1 MAYSFYIDDL
11 FNDFRI
17 SNGEIALV
25 QGTDNVAQQIRITL
39 RTELG
44 EWFLNTNFG
53 LPYYSV
59 TKDLNDNN
67 TQGILG
73 GNLSAAE
80 IESYLL
86 AAVFQVPGV
95 VSINRFEMTQ
105 LSDRRLLVDMDVLAE
120 SFDING
126 IGTQEEVNISLGL
139 GE

>member
-1 MAYSFYIDDL
+1 MAYSINIDDL

-17 SNGEIALV
+17 SNREIVLV
-25 QGTDNVAQQIRITL
+25 QGVDNVAQQIRITL
-39 RTELG
+39 RTQLG

-53 LPYYSV
+53 LPYYSI

-80 IESYLL
+80 IESHLL

-95 VSINRFEMTQ
+95 ISINRFELTQ
-105 LSDRRLLVDMDVLAE
+105 LSERKFFVDMDVQAE